1 MRSTR
6 ATLIS
11 GYEAMLHAR
20 LLLEHGP
27 SIEHT
32 ILTESTTLLPAALQE
47 WGTEAS
53 QVSNHFETHR
63 ANALKV
69 NGGKDWY
76 ALSPLY
82 DEAALKEAFTQL
94 DAPFYIA
101 SSKKASRVVG
111 LVNYHFSHLTLDEN
125 SPQLFAGLIPPNEQK
140 AEALRTI
147 MARPVAAAD
156 PSTTLHFIDDR
167 LETLKYLASQPDI
180 MKRYKLYLATWGYC
194 TPEELDEVGMLDGI
208 RPITLPNFIELLKW
222 GLIAHVDD
230 GCEPEEYEKRQALM
244 E

>member
-32 ILTESTTLLPAALQE
+32 ILTESTTLLPTALQQ
-47 WGTEAS
+47 WGIEAC
-53 QVSNHFETHR
+53 QVSNHFESHR

-82 DEAALKEAFTQL
+82 DEAALKEAFVQL
-94 DAPFYIA
+94 NAPFYIA
-101 SSKKASRVVG
+101 TSKKASRVVG
-111 LVNYHFSHLTLDEN
+111 LINYHFTHLNFDED
-125 SPQLFAGLIPPNEQK
+125 SPRLFADLIPPNEQK
-140 AEALRTI
+140 AQALRTI
-147 MARPVAAAD
+147 MTRPVAAH

-167 LETLKYLASQPDI
+167 LETLKHLASQPDI

-194 TPEELDEVGMLDGI
+194 TLEELEEVRTLDDGI
-208 RPITLPNFIELLKW
+208 RPVTLSDFIELLKW
-222 GLIAHVDD
+222 GLIARVDD
-230 GCEPEEYEKRQALM
+230 GCEPEEYEKQQALM